1 MKENTLEFYNNNCN
15 QYYESTV
22 AVDLSHIYSKFINE
36 LEAKSSILDL
46 GCGSGRDSL
55 YFKSKGYTI
64 TAIDG
69 SKNLAQLASK
79 LIGQDVIVSKFEDLE
94 LKDKYN
100 GIWACSSL
108 LHLKHNELEK
118 LLVKIEKA
126 LDTNGVL
133 YMSFKYGTKEYI
145 DDKGRYFN
153 CYTEESISKLIEG
166 STVLKIREIFKTVDV
181 IPGREDITWL
191 NVICLNS
198 KVYK

>member
-181 IPGREDITWL
+181 IPGREEVAWL

>member
-79 LIGQDVIVSKFEDLE
+79 LIGEDVIVSKFEDLE

-108 LHLKHNELEK
+108 
-118 LLVKIEKA
+118 
-126 LDTNGVL
+126 
-133 YMSFKYGTKEYI
+133 
-145 DDKGRYFN
+145 
-153 CYTEESISKLIEG
+153 
-166 STVLKIREIFKTVDV
+166 
-181 IPGREDITWL
+181 
-191 NVICLNS
+191 
-198 KVYK
+198 

>member
-166 STVLKIREIFKTVDV
+166 STDLKIKEIFKTVDV

>member
-166 STVLKIREIFKTVDV
+166 STDLKIKEIFKTVDV
-181 IPGREDITWL
+181 IPGREDVAWL